1 MDLKDQLEIRQK
13 AFALAGMELDRANK
27 IHSMFSCARVGESV
41 IREELEEAEEALGRV
56 MAYRNGLW
64 KKIRTDE
71 ELDINEIERM
81 GNAAL
86 ELTYDLTKVTS
97 KAQLLKML
105 ENLEQRIV
113 LDNFPPANT

>member
-1 MDLKDQLEIRQK
+1 M
-13 AFALAGMELDRANK
+13 ATK
-27 IHSMFSCARVGESV
+27 ILS
-41 IREELEEAEEALGRV
+41 
-56 MAYRNGLW
+56 
-64 KKIRTDE
+64 
-71 ELDINEIERM
+71 INVPDNYSAITVAT
-81 GNAAL
+81 GSATTAAL

>member
-1 MDLKDQLEIRQK
+1 
-13 AFALAGMELDRANK
+13 
-27 IHSMFSCARVGESV
+27 
-41 IREELEEAEEALGRV
+41 
-56 MAYRNGLW
+56 MAT
-64 KKIRTDE
+64 KK
-71 ELDINEIERM
+71 LSINVPDNYSAITVAT
-81 GNAAL
+81 GSATTAAL